1 MPSQDLA
8 GWLFAGVAI
17 LFMIWMALRAETRK
31 ARGVLET
38 REERM
43 LREIGELE
51 NTVATLL
58 TKLNE
63 SQRQIEDLRQQQIR
77 LQDAQREIADLRNQ
91 LKTANARIA
100 ELEIV
105 YDIAPGQTPVRIS
118 PKRKLHFPLLVIC
131 GPDANIVGAD
141 LTVLN
146 GIGIRYTRLSDA
158 TQSDVADTIS
168 QAREDGRLYRWLLIS
183 AHAGPEGIILK
194 DGIAPA
200 DFWMRH
206 LSGIEVVGIA
216 ACKGTNIADHLRDR
230 AGFVWYFREDV
241 PNEPANKF
249 VQKFFQRLNAGE
261 TPETAFI
268 ACLDAV
274 PEVAAYADYRTR

>member
-1 MPSQDLA
+1 MSSEYA
-8 GWLFAGVAI
+8 GWLLSGVSL
-17 LFMIWMALRAETRK
+17 LFMLWLALRAETRREK
-31 ARGVLET
+31 NNLET
-38 REERM
+38 REQRM

-63 SQRQIEDLRQQQIR
+63 SQRQIDDLRS
-77 LQDAQREIADLRNQ
+77 Q
-91 LKTANARIA
+91 LKVAAARIT
-100 ELEIV
+100 ELELV
-105 YDIAPGQTPVRIS
+105 YDIAPGQAPVRMS
-118 PKRKLHFPLLVIC
+118 PKRKLLRPLLVVC
-131 GPDANIVGAD
+131 GIGEQFIGAD
-141 LTVLN
+141 LAALDA
-146 GIGIRYTRLSDA
+146 IGIRYTRLHEA
-158 TQSDVADTIS
+158 GKQDVENEIS
-168 QAREDGRLYRWLLIS
+168 RAREDGRLYRWLLIS
-183 AHAGPEGIILK
+183 AHAGPDGVALK

-241 PNEPANKF
+241 PNEPANRF

-261 TPETAFI
+261 QPETAFI